1 MTQSGYSPEE
11 HRPSPPTDDP
21 FLERLF
27 GVMCENI
34 PAPTG
39 RTFVDQVHRWYGV
52 LRFMADLQ
60 PRTNSECLLAADV
73 SMKHEFMQ
81 DVLARGKGPAG
92 RQRARQSREF
102 IACTEEFQSA
112 QREYDLLRSKLTG

>member
-11 HRPSPPTDDP
+11 NRPLPPTDDP

-27 GVMCENI
+27 GVMCESL
-34 PAPTG
+34 PVPKG
-39 RTFVDQVHRWYGV
+39 GTFIDQVHRWYGA
-52 LRFMADLQ
+52 LRFMADLE

-81 DVLARGKGPAG
+81 EILARAKGAAG
-92 RQRARQSREF
+92 RRRAQQSPEF
-102 IACTEEFQSA
+102 IVCTQEFQCA
-112 QREYDLLRSKLTG
+112 QRDYDLLRSKLAG